1 MKYLKQFNTFDFEN
15 FSKGKVYVCVAC
27 QKWKD
32 YTTDQ
37 VLGTVVE
44 VAIVQDDTAYKQKDG
59 EQATNLYEKLKFK
72 VPKDISVPVNTRV
85 LPVNPIC
92 TIYGDYAN
100 QLSVKCEDIRIV
112 SPSTTIATNTPQN
125 TAPPKPVLTKTP

>member
-1 MKYLKQFNTFDFEN
+1 MKHLKQFNMFDFER

-27 QKWKD
+27 QTWKD

-44 VAIVQDDTAYKQKDG
+44 VAIVQDDTPYKQKDG

-72 VPKDISVPVNTRV
+72 VSKDISVPINTKV
-85 LPVNPIC
+85 SPVNPIC

-100 QLSVKCEDIRIV
+100 QLSVKCEDIRVV
-112 SPSTTIATNTPQN
+112 STNATSVTITPQN
-125 TAPPKPVLTKTP
+125 TVPPKPVLAKTP